1 MNGFMTRRSG
11 IAAMAGLIA
20 APAAATLLAGA
31 ASAEEGAGNV
41 ASALPDI
48 VIYHLEGR
56 RSERLVWLMEEL
68 GLPYD
73 LVYKRGDLLGSM
85 ALIRELSPIVPM
97 APTVKYGD
105 QILVE
110 SGAII
115 ELILARHAPGKLR
128 PDLGSAD
135 YPAYLMWMHF
145 AEGSMAARLFSD
157 YRAWMANPPAK
168 RSPMVDSEAVVQ
180 FAENYLGDHEWF
192 GGPEFSAADIMM
204 LFPLRVATQLN
215 IVDATQFPNVLAWV
229 ERAEARP
236 AYQRMLEKAR
246 PDGLIG
252 ALPPLKVHAPHGP
265 R

>member
-1 MNGFMTRRSG
+1 MDGSITRRSG
-11 IAAMAGLIA
+11 IMAMAGLMAGPVLATTSAGIASADETA
-20 APAAATLLAGA
+20 APETAP
-31 ASAEEGAGNV
+31 
-41 ASALPDI
+41 LPP
-48 VIYHLEGR
+48 VTIYHLEGR

-68 GLPYD
+68 GLPYE
-73 LVYKRGDLLGSM
+73 LIYKRGDLLGSM

-105 QILVE
+105 HILVE

-115 ELILARHAPGKLR
+115 ELILARHAPGQLR
-128 PDLGSAD
+128 PDLSSAD

-157 YRAWMANPPAK
+157 YRAWMANPPSQ

-180 FAENYLGDHEWF
+180 FAENFLAENEWF

-215 IVDATQFPNVLAWV
+215 IVEAQQFPNVLAWV

-252 ALPPLKVHAPHGP
+252 ALPPLKTHAPHGP

>member
-1 MNGFMTRRSG
+1 MDGSITRRSG
-11 IAAMAGLIA
+11 IAAMAGLMTAPVLA
-20 APAAATLLAGA
+20 AALAGTASADEPGTPAA
-31 ASAEEGAGNV
+31 SP
-41 ASALPDI
+41 LPP
-48 VIYHLEGR
+48 VTIYHLEGR
-56 RSERLVWLMEEL
+56 RSERVVWLMEEL

-85 ALIRELSPIVPM
+85 ALIRELSPVVPM
-97 APTVKYGD
+97 APTVKYAY

-115 ELILARHAPGKLR
+115 ELILARHAQGKLR
-128 PDLGSAD
+128 PETDSLH

-157 YRAWMANPPAK
+157 YRAWMANPPSK

-180 FAENYLGDHEWF
+180 FAENFLAEHEWF

-215 IVDATQFPNVLAWV
+215 IVDADQFPNVLAWAA
-229 ERAEARP
+229 RAEARP